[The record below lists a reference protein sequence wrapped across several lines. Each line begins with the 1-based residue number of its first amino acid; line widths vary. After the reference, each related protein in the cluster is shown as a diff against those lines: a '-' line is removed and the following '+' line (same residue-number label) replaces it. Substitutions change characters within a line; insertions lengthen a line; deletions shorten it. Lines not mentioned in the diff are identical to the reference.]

1 MIKEAFGCSSI
12 RNPGNSGNPLPTT
25 SRKLH
30 DQLENVFTLLKKCS
44 HPAGEAT
51 HPGFQGIGQHAKSFA
66 VEWLGKTALVL
77 LEGIAQPHI
86 EVLQTTGKIT
96 SRLSARLEP
105 SFISFGYAV

>member
-1 MIKEAFGCSSI
+1 
-12 RNPGNSGNPLPTT
+12 
-25 SRKLH
+25 
-30 DQLENVFTLLKKCS
+30 
-44 HPAGEAT
+44 
-51 HPGFQGIGQHAKSFA
+51 

-96 SRLSARLEP
+96 SRLSVRLEP